1 MLIVNNRKNIGDD
14 RMLKSITFKTELGE
28 LLTLEEVA
36 VLFDSIK
43 SKSQVEMVSL
53 SIFPKFN
60 QLRDNILKK
69 ATNQRNAELSQL
81 LMQIANRKQ
90 EIKINMWKTLSLI
103 GNNKKVIQN
112 NPERAE
118 ELEQIVYEEEQ
129 IIKTYE
135 TSIKTLERKE
145 KKIMNG
151 KYSRLDKIKASGR
164 KRTLKKQLVEL
175 QEKLLQISVRH
186 DNCFKE
192 YMDELDELIEKSV
205 ITNFPKKL
213 STFAVENYA
222 TNQSITI
229 IEPNDQQEKMHYER
243 KHEQK
248 DYYLYEP
255 DEKNLDDEL
264 IYQLLAQGKYDNE
277 GGTINGLSIN
287 TEVEEI

>member
-1 MLIVNNRKNIGDD
+1 MLNT
-14 RMLKSITFKTELGE
+14 ITFKTELGE

-36 VLFDSIK
+36 ILFDSIK
-43 SKSQVEMVSL
+43 NKSQVEMISL
-53 SIFPKFN
+53 SMFPKFTK
-60 QLRDNILKK
+60 LRDNVLKK

-103 GNNKKVIQN
+103 GSNKKIVQS

-118 ELEQIVYEEEQ
+118 ELEQIIYEEEQ

-135 TSIKTLERKE
+135 NSIKTLERKE
-145 KKIMNG
+145 QRIMNG

-175 QEKLLQISVRH
+175 QEKLFQISIKH
-186 DNCFKE
+186 DDCFKE
-192 YMDELDELIEKSV
+192 YMDDLNELIESSV
-205 ITNFPKKL
+205 ISKFPKKL

-222 TNQSITI
+222 NNQSITI
-229 IEPNDQQEKMHYER
+229 VDNESVEQPEKMHYER

-277 GGTINGLSIN
+277 GGTINGLSLT
-287 TEVEEI
+287 TEVVEEI